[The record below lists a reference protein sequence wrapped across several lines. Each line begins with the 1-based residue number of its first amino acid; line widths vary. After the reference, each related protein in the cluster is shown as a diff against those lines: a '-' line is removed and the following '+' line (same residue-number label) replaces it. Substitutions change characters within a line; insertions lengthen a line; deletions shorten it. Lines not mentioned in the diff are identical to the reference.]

1 MLQKWLV
8 RNARINHLELI
19 RFLIIK
25 QSALEKQATTNW
37 FYNTQFFF
45 YLSSMASFC
54 LAGNVESSSFTHA
67 ERLCDIL
74 KQTLPA
80 CDIQKYVC
88 LSKQWKLAQAQV
100 CNEKGF
106 DLTEVQKLQCAVW
119 HEDGR
124 FIGGAD
130 AFAQYCKSTY
140 SVKSDWN

>member
-1 MLQKWLV
+1 
-8 RNARINHLELI
+8 
-19 RFLIIK
+19 
-25 QSALEKQATTNW
+25 
-37 FYNTQFFF
+37 
-45 YLSSMASFC
+45 MASFC

-106 DLTEVQKLQCAVW
+106 DLNEVQKLQCAVW

-140 SVKSDWN
+140 SVKSDLELNELPGIAKENVKVVEQMFAESTEGTVLLAVGSTSTSY